1 MTTINLNPSLLA
13 SLEGKTAI
21 VTGGANGIGAE
32 IVRLFH
38 SHGANVVVADLSFA
52 QSAAD
57 ALIASLSPK
66 VVFIPTDILDWASMT
81 SLFIQTKA
89 KFGSIEIVVANAG
102 IMESHMYYDFQDVDE
117 EGNLREPKEWYK
129 VLDVNLKGT
138 MNSESNLL
146 KSIIT
151 FSLRTDIDLIS
162 RQLFGLQC
170 STCSPTVHASLTH
183 PVAQL
188 FLSLRHRDISAGP
201 VSSPTSHPNTE

>member
-66 VVFIPTDILDWASMT
+66 VVFIPTDILNWASMT

-117 EGNLREPKEWYK
+117 EGNLREPKESYK

-138 MNSESNLL
+138 MNSESNPV
-146 KSIIT
+146 KIHHYI
-151 FSLRTDIDLIS
+151 FS
-162 RQLFGLQC
+162 
-170 STCSPTVHASLTH
+170 
-183 PVAQL
+183 
-188 FLSLRHRDISAGP
+188 
-201 VSSPTSHPNTE
+201 